1 MIGQRIYSTQCTHSR
16 QINAIHSKVDDWLMD
31 WKNSVKRAAAPPA
44 VYYILLIMCVCLGA
58 GIYACSLH
66 EARRRHSDISCVCHI
81 QTNWRSRNR
90 RAAVLIIFSSSLPL
104 GDPKKLKG
112 KDTHTWTSISPTHMC
127 VLLLR
132 RPKNYITHK
141 SVWDDLSI
149 IYRRQYKYIAGNLID
164 ITTINGKPPLSF

>member
-1 MIGQRIYSTQCTHSR
+1 VCVFGSR
-16 QINAIHSKVDDWLMD
+16 YVY
-31 WKNSVKRAAAPPA
+31 AAYMKLGDGT
-44 VYYILLIMCVCLGA
+44 VTFLVCA
-58 GIYACSLH
+58 
-66 EARRRHSDISCVCHI
+66 I

-90 RAAVLIIFSSSLPL
+90 RAAVLIISSSSSLPL

-127 VLLLR
+127 VLLLLR

-141 SVWDDLSI
+141 SVWGDLSI

-164 ITTINGKPPLSF
+164 ITTINGKPPLSFLVYEMPFISPLASILISGKHLQGFSC